1 MNSVLPVVTLV
12 RVAELRQVSPGVAAH
27 VDTKQFEQP
36 LAQRSV
42 HINYSRGDDKL

>member
-12 RVAELRQVSPGVAAH
+12 RVVELPQVLPGVAAH
-27 VDTKQFEQP
+27 VDTKQFERP
-36 LAQRSV
+36 V